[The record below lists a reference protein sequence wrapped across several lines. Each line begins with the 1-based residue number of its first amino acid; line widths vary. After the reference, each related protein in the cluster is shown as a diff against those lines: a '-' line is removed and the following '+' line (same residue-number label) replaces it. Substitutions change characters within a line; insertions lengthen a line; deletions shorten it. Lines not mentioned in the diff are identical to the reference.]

1 MKSKYHKFYQVASI
15 ILLLSIISV
24 FFALAGIISSDEL
37 SEDISEMHKFDRPAL
52 FCIVALIVLSI
63 ILISLKHIICLIL
76 SAVTALGVKRSLFGR
91 HRLDK
96 DNIRFS
102 LLEAIYVD
110 NNCSYFRMVH
120 SFYTSSLHQ
129 LSSEIDCY

>member
-1 MKSKYHKFYQVASI
+1 MKSKYYKFYQIASI

-52 FCIVALIVLSI
+52 LCIGVLIVLSI

-76 SAVTALGVKRSLFGR
+76 SVVTALWVKRSLFGR
-91 HRLDK
+91 HRLAE

-110 NNCSYFRMVH
+110 NDCSYFKMVR

-129 LSSEIDCY
+129 LSSEIGNY

>member
-1 MKSKYHKFYQVASI
+1 MKSKYYKFYQVASI

-52 FCIVALIVLSI
+52 LCIGVLIVLSI

-76 SAVTALGVKRSLFGR
+76 SVVTALWVKRSLFGR
-91 HRLDK
+91 HRLDE

-110 NNCSYFRMVH
+110 NDCSYFRMVH
-120 SFYTSSLHQ
+120 SFYVSSLHQ
-129 LSSEIDCY
+129 LSSEVDCY